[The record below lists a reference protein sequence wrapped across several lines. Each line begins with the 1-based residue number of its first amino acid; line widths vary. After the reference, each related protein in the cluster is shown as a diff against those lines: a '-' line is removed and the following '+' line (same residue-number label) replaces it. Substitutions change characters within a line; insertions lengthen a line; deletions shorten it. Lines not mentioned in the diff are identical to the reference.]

1 MDQKSFRSFRA
12 VIFGLL
18 LALSS
23 VCFAGGKPN
32 APEWRQLP
40 PAQQQILA
48 PLASQWAGMSALQR
62 SRLIAVAEQYP
73 KMTPEARLRFQK
85 RIKTWALLTREQR
98 EEARDNYRRLKR
110 LPRKQREAIKQRW
123 QAKQQT
129 RQPVVEPTPVKPD
142 VMPALALPV
151 QPS

>member
-1 MDQKSFRSFRA
+1 MDQKPFRA
-12 VIFGLL
+12 IIIGLL
-18 LALSS
+18 LMLSS
-23 VCFAGGKPN
+23 ACFAAGKHN
-32 APEWRQLP
+32 ATEWRQLT

-48 PLASQWAGMSALQR
+48 PLAAQWGTMSALQR

-98 EEARDNYRRLKR
+98 EEARENYRRLKR
-110 LPRKQREAIKQRW
+110 LPKKQREAIKQRW
-123 QAKQQT
+123 EAKQQT
-129 RQPVVEPTPVKPD
+129 HLPLEPAPAKPD
-142 VMPALALPV
+142 VMPALASPI

>member
-1 MDQKSFRSFRA
+1 MDQKPFRA
-12 VIFGLL
+12 VILCLL

-23 VCFAGGKPN
+23 VCFAGGKHN
-32 APEWRQLP
+32 VPEWRLLTP
-40 PAQQQILA
+40 TQQQILA
-48 PLASQWAGMSALQR
+48 PLASQWAGMSELQR

-98 EEARDNYRRLKR
+98 EEARENYRRLKR
-110 LPRKQREAIKQRW
+110 LPRKEREAIKQRW

-129 RQPVVEPTPVKPD
+129 RQPVEPTPAKPD
-142 VMPALALPV
+142 VMPALTSPI